1 MVAGGA
7 AAPQQLKPKKTAPF
21 NWLAKED
28 AGDAVQAG
36 GKSSQGTTPNA
47 SILAGPERKP
57 ANFRKDPATGKVNR
71 YTFRSAG
78 SGNSHPVGRKAA
90 KKKEAEE
97 QKDDVIVLKTKRP
110 RKRKTPF
117 QDPRKVVKEEEV
129 DALPSLGF

>member
-1 MVAGGA
+1 MLEMLDKLEAN
-7 AAPQQLKPKKTAPF
+7 PLREQLRTC
-21 NWLAKED
+21 
-28 AGDAVQAG
+28 
-36 GKSSQGTTPNA
+36 
-47 SILAGPERKP
+47 ILAGPERKP

-71 YTFRSAG
+71 Y
-78 SGNSHPVGRKAA
+78 NSHPVGRKAA

-97 QKDDVIVLKTKRP
+97 QKDDVMVLKTKRP